1 MKNIEYGNNAHNR
14 TRTCKRFDLHTHKC
28 THSMKHERDMTLK
41 WRHSAVILRVP
52 HIRINRDM
60 MLTKDKLSEEQVFV
74 Y

>member
-1 MKNIEYGNNAHNR
+1 
-14 TRTCKRFDLHTHKC
+14 
-28 THSMKHERDMTLK
+28 MKHERDMTLK